1 METEQILRIEDIAR
15 VEAYTP
21 HFSRMTDKYL
31 CWRLEP
37 GMKPIATLEHP
48 LRLDGMVFVMCHH
61 GSLRIEINF
70 QEYHAQDNTL
80 VVITPKMLFRIFDLD
95 YSSIDAYVLFLSS
108 DFLSDV
114 NIDLN
119 AINIRSLF
127 QRHTPVTTLTPDETT
142 LFTRFLELFGLIAV
156 CNADSVYSRNTARSL
171 VSSCVYQLLEFNF
184 SRLNRIEM
192 QIEQPANR
200 RLAYVRDFMHLVH
213 NDYMRHRDV
222 SYYAKQ
228 LYISP
233 KYLSMIIRDA
243 TGRSAADWIN
253 EFVVLE
259 AKNLIKFSGKNIQ
272 QVAYALNFT
281 NQSAFG
287 KYFKHLTGMSP
298 SEYQKS

>member
-1 METEQILRIEDIAR
+1 MDAEQTLQIEDIAR

-37 GMKPIATLEHP
+37 GMQPIETLEHP

-61 GSLRIEINF
+61 GNLRLDINF
-70 QEYHAQDNTL
+70 QEYHASDNTL
-80 VVITPKMLFRIFDLD
+80 VVINPKMLFRIFDLD

-108 DFLSDV
+108 EFLTDV

-119 AINIRSLF
+119 AINVRSLF
-127 QRHTPVTTLTPDETT
+127 QQRSPVTPLTAQETT
-142 LFTRFLELFGLIAV
+142 LFTRFLDLFGLIAAN
-156 CNADSVYSRNTARSL
+156 NADSVYSRNTARSL

-184 SRLNRIEM
+184 SRLNHIET
-192 QIEQPANR
+192 QIAPPVNR
-200 RLAYVRDFMHLVH
+200 RSAYVRDFMHLVH
-213 NDYMRHRDV
+213 SDYMKHREV
-222 SYYAKQ
+222 SYYATKM
-228 LYISP
+228 YISP
-233 KYLSMIIRDA
+233 KYLSLIIKDA

-253 EFVVLE
+253 EFVILE
-259 AKNLIKFSGKNIQ
+259 AKNLLKFSGKNIQ
-272 QVAYALNFT
+272 QVAYSLNFP

-287 KYFKHLTGMSP
+287 KYFKHITGMSP